1 MIWLVFAL
9 GLLLGFLVG
18 VVMRD
23 ALDLYRSSRK
33 AAPSMKTPPR
43 PIPRHLLAGLLILTL
58 VLNTAVGVLLI
69 LTRQSTAAYTSCA
82 ASWQQQFGE
91 AYQAR
96 LDASVAVSGAM
107 DDVVKAVAAEDPKAF
122 RDAVQRYVRI
132 RAEQDAERRRN
143 PLPPLPET
151 LCGSAEEVRR

>member
-23 ALDLYRSSRK
+23 AFDLYRSSRK
-33 AAPSMKTPPR
+33 AAPHMKTEPR
-43 PIPRHLLAGLLILTL
+43 PVPRVLIGLLILTL
-58 VLNTAVGVLLI
+58 LLNGIVGVLLI
-69 LTRQSTAAYTSCA
+69 LTRQSTAAYTSCSA
-82 ASWQQQFGE
+82 TWQQQFGE

-107 DDVVKAVAAEDPKAF
+107 DDVVTAVATDDRDGF
-122 RDAVQRYVRI
+122 REAVQRYVRI
-132 RAEQDAERRRN
+132 RAEQDAERKRN

-151 LCGSAEEVRR
+151 LCGTAEEVRR